1 MFHLIPAPLHRFAL
15 RTAYR
20 LIWNWLRI
28 VKPARRG
35 TSVIVE
41 REDGHI
47 LFVRHSY
54 GSTAWCF
61 PGGGRKRDE
70 DAESCARREMR
81 EDLGRGIVSIEP
93 VGVIE
98 EEINTSPHSSAVFA
112 ARLDGEPRID
122 GREIIEARFFDPA
135 SPPPGMP
142 HAVERRLA
150 LWRAYRSG
158 N

>member
-1 MFHLIPAPLHRFAL
+1 MLHLIPATLHRLAL
-15 RTAYR
+15 RIAYR

-28 VKPARRG
+28 MKPARRG

-61 PGGGRKRDE
+61 PGGGRKRGE
-70 DAESCARREMR
+70 DAEACARREMR
-81 EDLGRGIVSIEP
+81 EELGREIVSLEP
-93 VGVIE
+93 VGTVE
-98 EEINTSPHSSAVFA
+98 EEINTSPHSSSVFA
-112 ARLDGEPRID
+112 ARLEGEPRID

-135 SPPPGMP
+135 SPPPGLP
-142 HAVERRLA
+142 HPVERRLA

-158 N
+158 S